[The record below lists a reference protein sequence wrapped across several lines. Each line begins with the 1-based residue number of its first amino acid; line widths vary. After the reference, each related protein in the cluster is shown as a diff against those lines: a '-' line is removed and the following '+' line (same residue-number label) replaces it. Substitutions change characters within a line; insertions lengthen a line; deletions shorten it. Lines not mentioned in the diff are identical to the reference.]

1 MTFST
6 TCQTDVHFGD
16 IQLLETFKTKY
27 AEMTCNMK
35 KDMLRQYDE
44 QTLRLSDQLRR
55 GIEEERIKIGKQVQ
69 KILFKKL
76 GELLSDYRVSEL
88 TIDSIVHELEQELKH
103 ILAERN
109 AVR

>member
-1 MTFST
+1 
-6 TCQTDVHFGD
+6 
-16 IQLLETFKTKY
+16 
-27 AEMTCNMK
+27 
-35 KDMLRQYDE
+35 MLRQYDE

-55 GIEEERIKIGKQVQ
+55 GIEEERIKIGEQVQ

-103 ILAERN
+103 ILSEKTSPSTINIQNFPYYHDLLAKI
-109 AVR
+109 